1 MKWQI
6 VLAALLLL
14 LQSAV
19 LFLPRM
25 EVSGDRYLSVA
36 MDVNKKAEE
45 ISAEQAEQAGAY
57 TITNQYERGTSKRE
71 KKAKEYQEQ
80 IDQQL
85 AGESHSLSGWQ
96 LAIWASTT
104 RTGFE
109 YPGIYFHEGKY
120 LASEEV
126 GETVVWMAVCV
137 LGPSV
142 FSMITLLLMLIR
154 RRTPRLLLLLNGLLT
169 LAAEWYFMT
178 AMPEKIWNMLS
189 GAVDSFELI
198 GEGVLQIS
206 DIGVYAV
213 TAAFWHF
220 AGIGLYA
227 HVAAGILLVLCS
239 FAFFTIWKPEKELV
253 EIEQIH
259 RGGFEPEV
267 VRRWE
272 VFPMMP
278 MPDEG
283 YRGSGEPLPKSKD
296 F

>member
-36 MDVNKKAEE
+36 MDANKKAEE
-45 ISAEQAEQAGAY
+45 LSAGQAERAGAY
-57 TITNQYERGTSKRE
+57 TVTNQYERGTSKRE

-85 AGESHSLSGWQ
+85 VGKAHWMNGWQ
-96 LAIWASTT
+96 LATWALTT
-104 RTGFE
+104 RSGFE
-109 YPGIYFHEGKY
+109 YPGIQFQEGKY
-120 LASEEV
+120 LTSEEV
-126 GETVVWMAVCV
+126 QESVVWMAICM
-137 LGPSV
+137 LGPTV
-142 FSMITLLLMLIR
+142 FSVLTLLLMLIR

-169 LAAEWYFMT
+169 IAAEWYFMKIV
-178 AMPEKIWNMLS
+178 PEQIWNMLS
-189 GAVDSFELI
+189 GVVSSFELI
-198 GEGVLQIS
+198 GEGILQIP
-206 DIGVYAV
+206 DVGAYTI
-213 TAAFWHF
+213 TTAFWHF
-220 AGIGLYA
+220 AGIGLFA
-227 HVAAGILLVLCS
+227 HVAVGILLVLCS
-239 FAFFTIWKPEKELV
+239 LAFFTIWKPEKELV

-259 RGGFEPEV
+259 RGDFEPEV

-278 MPDEG
+278 MPDEDD
-283 YRGSGEPLPKSKD
+283 RKSDVKR
-296 F
+296 